1 MKLAAWMSYIELAI
15 HNVEED
21 LLKKSNCDMASVF
34 ERNKTAYYLIEKM
47 LYLQTNTVQIH
58 EY

>member
-1 MKLAAWMSYIELAI
+1 MSYIELAI

-34 ERNKTAYYLIEKM
+34 ERNKTAYYLIEKI
-47 LYLQTNTVQIH
+47 LYLQTNTVQRH